1 MDGILTGANLSG
13 AVLKRVNLALV
24 DLSGA
29 NLSGADLADTR
40 FDSANLKGANLTGAK
55 NINPAHLG
63 GATMD
68 STTICV
74 SGQPYSAAAG
84 AAACAS

>member
-13 AVLKRVNLALV
+13 AVLRRVTLSLV

-55 NINPAHLG
+55 NINPAHLA

-74 SGQPYSAAAG
+74 SGRPYSPAEGG
-84 AAACAS
+84 ASCAR